1 MRCTDASH
9 PRNGANASVRG
20 IRSQSYEKLI
30 LRSGKVSMLKSYH
43 PGFAAFP
50 VYQGIPLTGGERL
63 IAITG

>member
-1 MRCTDASH
+1 MRCAGASH

-50 VYQGIPLTGGERL
+50 VYQAFANVGKRQV
-63 IAITG
+63 AITG